1 MESYTIVVS
10 DADILSQLCGTNDSN
25 LRLIEEYLGVCVFTR
40 GNELSLSDANTKIK
54 EQFKEVITSITDEIN
69 KGIEPCHDMI
79 RSILVSIGNP
89 HQNDDHPDNQNTSNA
104 MTDNYIQIPNGL
116 KRIYPKSFNQ
126 SDLIQRV
133 RQQNLVFCTGP
144 AGSGKTFIAVAEA
157 LRLLL
162 EGKKHK
168 LVLTRPV
175 VEAGESLG
183 FLPGDL
189 EQKIHPYLMPFYD
202 AMEVLLPRE
211 VIRRLEENK
220 MIEIAPLAYMRG
232 RTLSESII
240 LLDEAQNTTP
250 EQMKMFL
257 TRMGINSKIIVT
269 GDLTQVDLPRKIQS
283 GLHHALSVLQNIP
296 EISYIKMTA
305 QDVMRNPLVKQIVL
319 AYESESENGY
329 F

>member
-10 DADILSQLCGTNDSN
+10 DAAILSQLCGTNDSH
-25 LRLIEEYLGVCVFTR
+25 LKLIEQHLGVCIFTR
-40 GNELSLSDANTKIK
+40 GNELYLSDANNETKK
-54 EQFKEVITSITDEIN
+54 QFKEIITSITDEIN
-69 KGIEPCHDMI
+69 EGIEPCEDMI
-79 RSILVSIGNP
+79 HSILVAFTSHQEDDFLSI
-89 HQNDDHPDNQNTSNA
+89 QKEYSIA
-104 MTDNYIQIPNGL
+104 DNYIQIPQGI
-116 KRIYPKSFNQ
+116 KRIYPKSHNQ
-126 SDLIQRV
+126 SDLITSIRSSD
-133 RQQNLVFCTGP
+133 LVFCTGP

-157 LRLLL
+157 LRMLL
-162 EGKKHK
+162 EGKKRK

-189 EQKIHPYLMPFYD
+189 EQKIHPYLLPFYD

-211 VIRRLEENK
+211 LICRLEESK

-232 RTLSESII
+232 RTLSDSII
-240 LLDEAQNTTP
+240 LLDEAQNTSC

-283 GLHHALSVLQNIP
+283 GFNHALDVLQHIP
-296 EISYIKMTA
+296 DIAHIKMSA

-319 AYESESENGY
+319 AYERESENGHY
-329 F
+329 